1 MLMGPS
7 FGSLYAGLPGT
18 NALPSPDPCD
28 GPVILLG
35 ADSPMALETRA
46 ALQSL
51 GFEVLYGPDLVN
63 ADDQPFL
70 VVMRDCL
77 QQPQYRQRLDR
88 LRTGLALAPVFF
100 VSCPADAVLQL
111 TPRHS

>member
-7 FGSLYAGLPGT
+7 FSNFLPAPLGAS
-18 NALPSPDPCD
+18 ALPAPDPCD

-35 ADSPMALETRA
+35 ADTPMALETRS

-51 GFEVLYGPDLVN
+51 GFDVLCGPDPVE
-63 ADDQPFL
+63 ADARPVL

-77 QQPQYRQRLDR
+77 QQPQYRQRFDR
-88 LRTGLALAPVFF
+88 IRARLALAPVFF
-100 VSCPADAVLQL
+100 VCSPADALLQL
-111 TPRHS
+111 TPSIN